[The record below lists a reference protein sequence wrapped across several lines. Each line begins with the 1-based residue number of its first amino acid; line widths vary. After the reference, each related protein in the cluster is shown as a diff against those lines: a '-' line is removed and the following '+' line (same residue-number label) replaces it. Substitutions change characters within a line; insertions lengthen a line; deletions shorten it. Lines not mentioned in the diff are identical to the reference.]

1 MATTTSSVNRHST
14 SIINCGFCVMSH
26 SSQIIQLSISL
37 QKTDRNSGKTTICQC
52 IQLQQSKY
60 DSYIRFI
67 YTILDYESNWTCIS
81 DLFHLIYFGFA
92 LWKSNWMLAITSINT
107 IVVLTHYPNFDSKFF
122 VAHLLDITL
131 WNVKKLI
138 AFYDAINML
147 IFWRLIKLFLRI
159 FSPLCSK
166 NSNKGNE

>member
-1 MATTTSSVNRHST
+1 MEYLYISKKILYYFRIMCSSKRKFLKQFILISEKTPCLMATTTSLVNRHST

-67 YTILDYESNWTCIS
+67 NTILNYGIR
-81 DLFHLIYFGFA
+81 FVKI
-92 LWKSNWMLAITSINT
+92 
-107 IVVLTHYPNFDSKFF
+107 KF
-122 VAHLLDITL
+122 
-131 WNVKKLI
+131 NV
-138 AFYDAINML
+138 
-147 IFWRLIKLFLRI
+147 
-159 FSPLCSK
+159 SH
-166 NSNKGNE
+166 NEY